1 MSLIRLDDSE
11 RVLEC
16 NSGRT
21 PALFC
26 QGKPITLNH
35 AVVADLIV
43 RAETSG
49 GDLRLCL
56 HQGPEENFHDM
67 IIVQH
72 GGGYYRPHR
81 HMDKDETWHMLH
93 GRAGVFVFDKDGAV
107 TDAQI
112 LSPDENFLYRV
123 GNAQYHTLV
132 LLTPTVVRRE
142 SRPGP
147 FMGPGDSL
155 FAPWAPDGSDAAIAS
170 AYLERLKSLL

>member
-1 MSLIRLDDSE
+1 MSLIRLNDSE
-11 RVLEC
+11 RVLE
-16 NSGRT
+16 NRSGRT

-26 QGKPITLNH
+26 QGKPITLDR
-35 AVVADLIV
+35 ALIADLIA
-43 RAETSG
+43 RAEDSG

-81 HMDKDETWHMLH
+81 HLDKGETWHMLH
-93 GRAGVFVFDKDGAV
+93 GRMGVFVFDETGAV
-107 TDAQI
+107 TDAKI
-112 LSPDENFLYRV
+112 LSPDANFLYRV

-132 LLTPTVVRRE
+132 PLTSIVAYHE
-142 SRPGP
+142 SKPGP

-155 FAPWAPDGSDAAIAS
+155 FAPWAPDGSDAAIVS
-170 AYLERLKSLL
+170 TYLERLKSLL